1 MSKKIE
7 LQPVNLDELVI
18 KPLTRDTWQAFEALF
33 GENGAC
39 GGCWCMYWHLK
50 RSDFYAQHGDAT
62 HEMMQQRVEQGE
74 IPGLLAF
81 AGEKAIGWVAI
92 EPRSAY
98 QVLARSRTL
107 TPVDELPVWSITCF
121 FIDRH
126 YRKQGLNAWLI
137 KQAVDYAFTQGAPA
151 VESYPSLLQGGKTSN
166 TFYYTGKT
174 TTFEKL
180 GFKEVARPSK
190 SRAIMR
196 FFKLEE
202 CHVLER

>member
-1 MSKKIE
+1 MRRVTE
-7 LQPVNLDELVI
+7 VQPVNLDALVV
-18 KPLTRDTWQAFEALF
+18 KALTKETWQAFEALF

-50 RSDFYAQHGDAT
+50 HSDFYTQHGDGA
-62 HEMMQQRVEQGE
+62 HEMMRQRVEKGE
-74 IPGLLAF
+74 IPGILAF
-81 AGEKAIGWVAI
+81 SGDKAIGWVAI

-107 TPVDELPVWSITCF
+107 APVDELPVWSITCF

-126 YRKQGLNAWLI
+126 YRKQGLNSWLI
-137 KQAVDYAFTQGAPA
+137 KQAAAYAFAQGAPA
-151 VESYPSLLQGGKTSN
+151 VESYPSLFKDGKTSD
-166 TFYYTGKT
+166 TFLYTGKV

-180 GFKEVARPSK
+180 GFEEVAHPSP

-196 FFKLEE
+196 LFKLED
-202 CHVLER
+202 